1 MPNGMRLFLLA
12 QNRRI
17 VKDDFRSGV
26 EDQLELSL

>member
-1 MPNGMRLFLLA
+1 MPKGMRLFLLR

-17 VKDDFRSGV
+17 VKGDFRSGV